1 MRRAILGAALV
12 LAAASVAPAQSSS
25 PPHTSTG
32 RPLFTFRST
41 LWVNLHHFL
50 YVLGRARNET
60 RDSHRAAVVNAPA
73 DTQGFEL
80 LSAAERQAWQR
91 ALAYYQEKISPMDAV
106 FDREMTAMT
115 NALAAAEDAS
125 TLAGVDIPAGM
136 RAVLEDAAP
145 VYRKVWWERHAGLD
159 RTRTEEVQALLARY
173 GQQVS
178 EMLTRAYQ
186 QAWPPEGLTVQVCA
200 YANWAGAYS
209 TSGRLIVMASSDEGM
224 AGSEGLE
231 TVFHEAMHQWDDT
244 MIPRLR
250 DTAQRL
256 HADIP
261 RDLFHS
267 LIFYTAGYA
276 VSQVV
281 PGHRPYADPLWARA
295 LPGHAQLDRCWLPYL
310 RGEGTLA
317 AALDRLVGSFAK

>member
-125 TLAGVDIPAGM
+125 TLAGV
-136 RAVLEDAAP
+136 
-145 VYRKVWWERHAGLD
+145 
-159 RTRTEEVQALLARY
+159 
-173 GQQVS
+173 
-178 EMLTRAYQ
+178 
-186 QAWPPEGLTVQVCA
+186 
-200 YANWAGAYS
+200 
-209 TSGRLIVMASSDEGM
+209 
-224 AGSEGLE
+224 
-231 TVFHEAMHQWDDT
+231 
-244 MIPRLR
+244 
-250 DTAQRL
+250 
-256 HADIP
+256 
-261 RDLFHS
+261 
-267 LIFYTAGYA
+267 
-276 VSQVV
+276 
-281 PGHRPYADPLWARA
+281 
-295 LPGHAQLDRCWLPYL
+295 
-310 RGEGTLA
+310 
-317 AALDRLVGSFAK
+317 